1 MKQPGTT
8 IAVVFGTLIAWG
20 GVPVVASDFLKVAN
34 EAENSAPAGKRAMYV
49 PPSDLAPLRENTRVQ
64 SGATRNAGGPAEV
77 RVLAPE
83 HTGFTAS
90 AQPTLFWYTA
100 RRIDTPVE
108 LVIETVDGPLA
119 PAIVDTRLAGPFERG
134 LHAVPLAKFGARLEV
149 GREYAWRIVVVVD
162 EKRRAN
168 DVFAGANIARAA
180 HSKSLRETLNAAAPS
195 DHPKIYAS
203 AGLWYDALTSID
215 ALRSTAGQRTRA
227 VANCRDMLD
236 AQALKD
242 VSCD

>member
-1 MKQPGTT
+1 MRAGPLKC
-8 IAVVFGTLIAWG
+8 
-20 GVPVVASDFLKVAN
+20 AS
-34 EAENSAPAGKRAMYV
+34 
-49 PPSDLAPLRENTRVQ
+49 LRLSTQASQRMRNPRFSGIPRGALTR
-64 SGATRNAGGPAEV
+64 RWN
-77 RVLAPE
+77 
-83 HTGFTAS
+83 F
-90 AQPTLFWYTA
+90 
-100 RRIDTPVE
+100 
-108 LVIETVDGPLA
+108 VIEAVDGPLA
-119 PAIVDTRLAGPFERG
+119 PAIVDARLAGPFERG
-134 LHAVPLAKFGARLEV
+134 LHAMPLAKFGAQLEV
-149 GREYAWRIVVVVD
+149 GREYAWRIAVVVD

-180 HSKSLRETLNAAAPS
+180 HSKSLRETLNAATPS

-236 AQALKD
+236 GQALND